1 MVPLSARA
9 IVAPTLFNNP
19 NLPRIDLSLTE
30 PIAGASVDFIAS
42 SLPLGALDTWYDN
55 INGNTMKVV
64 SGSPTVVLD
73 GEKRVVRFDGVDDV
87 MDLSMSMSQPRF
99 IALVGTVRRVNA
111 GSTVVLG
118 TKSQPGAIIGAY
130 GANKNQYFNAGT
142 SLNATPDNPLT
153 VGRHIWVVRANS
165 SSSALLIDGIETS
178 GSAGTSG
185 FPGIRLGGSHNVPEN
200 TQIDV
205 ERFVVVPGAGTFS
218 TTREIYDE
226 LVASTL

>member
-1 MVPLSARA
+1 MSARA

-19 NLPRIDLSLTE
+19 NLPRINLSLTE

-55 INGNTMKVV
+55 VNGNTMKVV

-73 GEKRVVRFDGVDDV
+73 GDKRVVRFDGIDDV
-87 MDLSMSMSQPRF
+87 MDFSLSMSQPRF
-99 IALVGTVRRVNA
+99 IALVGTVRRVNT

-130 GANKNQYFNAGT
+130 GNNKNQYFNAGT
-142 SLNATPDNPLT
+142 ALNASPEKPLT
-153 VGRHIWVVRANS
+153 VGRHIWVVRANTS
-165 SSSALLIDGIETS
+165 SSELIIDGTKYAGAV
-178 GSAGTSG
+178 GSAG
-185 FPGIRLGGSHNVPEN
+185 FPGIRLGGSHNVPEA

-205 ERFVVVPGAGTFS
+205 ERLVVVAGAGS
-218 TTREIYDE
+218 PTTGMEIYSQ
-226 LVASTL
+226 LSN